1 MITLETETRLKES
14 GSQTKTNTN
23 ILKTEKMERPLD
35 QDPDFKQILAEATE
49 EVQNRMND
57 GEEYSYNDIEE
68 IMLSHG
74 LEMDYVEDMLF

>member
-1 MITLETETRLKES
+1 
-14 GSQTKTNTN
+14 
-23 ILKTEKMERPLD
+23 MERPLD